1 MLGLIQQAV
10 VNFLKKLFG
19 TQEPAL
25 PPLSSEPQSSEP
37 QSLEPQ
43 SLEPQSSVIDASE
56 PRYNL
61 RERKPVNYVE
71 YSD

>member
-10 VNFLKKLFG
+10 VNFLKKLLG

-25 PPLSSEPQSSEP
+25 PPLSSGP

-43 SLEPQSSVIDASE
+43 SLEPHSSVIQASE

>member
-25 PPLSSEPQSSEP
+25 PPLSSEP

>member
-25 PPLSSEPQSSEP
+25 PPLSS
-37 QSLEPQ
+37 EPQ

>member
-25 PPLSSEPQSSEP
+25 PPLSSEPQS
-37 QSLEPQ
+37 LEPQ
-43 SLEPQSSVIDASE
+43 SLEPQSSVIHASE